1 MRHVVETPD
10 TDTSVRC
17 TLSVQVLKS
26 DAGWFCRLVD
36 RTGIKRSALCGCV
49 SVRGL
54 PPLGGRAPTAAAA
67 AAESGAARRWC
78 DAGVAMV

>member
-36 RTGIKRSALCGCV
+36 RTGIKRSACVAV
-49 SVRGL
+49 SVFEAL
-54 PPLGGRAPTAAAA
+54 PPLGGRAPTAAA